1 MMISLLLAHS
11 AAFAA
16 DPYMYGIGPNI
27 QTIVVPSSFPAYFGS
42 DVRDADV
49 LDEVRGD
56 VGLGVKGAL
65 YLDKEQRLGTQ
76 VDFGFGS
83 GYRAAGFTLGYDRI
97 VTQGNGVGAFLGGG
111 LGLGSHRFSDDET
124 DTSLRT
130 GTYKIRGQAGAIY
143 RNKVNA
149 FEADIYAILELPNTQ
164 TVTDASGDETDVS
177 GGFWSHLGLEATVYF
192 GDFTVP
198 NKDKKKKKNKNK

>member
-1 MMISLLLAHS
+1 MIIALLLAPS
-11 AAFAA
+11 LALAGN
-16 DPYMYGIGPNI
+16 PYMYGIGPNI

-42 DVRDADV
+42 DVKDAGII
-49 LDEVRGD
+49 DEVRGD

-76 VDFGFGS
+76 LDLSFGA
-83 GYRAAGFTLGYDRI
+83 GYRAAGFTFGYDRI
-97 VTQGNGVGAFLGGG
+97 VTQGNGVGAFLGAG
-111 LGLGSHRFSDDET
+111 LGLGGHRFTDDET

-143 RNKVNA
+143 RDKVRA
-149 FEADIYAILELPNTQ
+149 FEADVFANIELPNTQ
-164 TVTDASGDETDVS
+164 TLTDATGGETDVS
-177 GGFWSHLGLEATVYF
+177 GGFWSHVGIEATVYF

-198 NKDKKKKKNKNK
+198 NKDKKKKNKNK